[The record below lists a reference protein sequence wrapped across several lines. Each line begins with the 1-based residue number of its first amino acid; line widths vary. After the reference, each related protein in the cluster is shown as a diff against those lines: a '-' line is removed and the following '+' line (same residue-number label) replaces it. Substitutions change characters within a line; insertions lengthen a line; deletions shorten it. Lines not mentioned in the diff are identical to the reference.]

1 MKNYSAFLEGNEYF
15 RYFEEKY
22 NNKLFSQKYPLISKR
37 MKILCELIKE
47 KIHNIEPSNFFRI
60 HAEVLGLDA
69 QLHILLSF
77 VDTINKH
84 DEEFSEA
91 MILKYSKEDY
101 TVFMKEFCEMD
112 VNDIVN
118 HSLYFSVI

>member
-1 MKNYSAFLEGNEYF
+1 MKNYSVFLKENEYF

-47 KIHNIEPSNFFRI
+47 KIYNVEPSNFFRI

-69 QLHILLSF
+69 QLQILLSF
-77 VDTINKH
+77 VDTVQH
-84 DEEFSEA
+84 DEDFSEA